1 MSLLSDPI
9 STRERILFIGDSP
22 LDEDRLKLLLHASAE
37 GVNHSVHRVTTLS
50 ALQAALAGHSWDVF
64 LCDSAA
70 TFTRPYDILKTA
82 LALEPP
88 TPVIVI
94 MPTLNGEAVAL
105 IRAGARAAVEA
116 SDLPHLAQLIERELE
131 PRRLR
136 RTVQAMEAALRA
148 SEARYESIVE
158 HQTELICRY
167 NADFILTFVNR
178 AYCQWRGQTREDL
191 LGANILHQIPAEDRD
206 RAVAHVKALTHDN
219 PVSVSVHRSI
229 MPNLSQRLIEWT
241 DRALFDAAGNFV
253 EYQGV
258 GRDITESRAA
268 QERLH
273 FLYRL
278 LTETYTSADIDDI
291 LHTTLRLI
299 CEQFGFVYS
308 EVWQLDR
315 EARLLRK
322 SPVHCFHPDQSV
334 VLEPFFTIS
343 DSTVFSLGE
352 GIPGRV
358 WESQAAIWTPD
369 MQQMAPGGAPR
380 LEAARQAGLHG
391 CVSVP
396 VIEGGEVL
404 AVLVFMKF
412 EVMPHDESTL
422 DFLKVALGQIAPM
435 MRRQH
440 FNKVL
445 RASEEKYRS
454 LLESSDAAI
463 SMVDYS
469 GRYLYLNGISA
480 RPFGVPPEAL
490 AGKSVYDLFPQD
502 QANSI
507 LADVRRCMN
516 EESAVSLETSV
527 LLGGRQR
534 RFKTSI
540 QPVRDGAGR
549 TYAALIYA
557 TDITD
562 KHLAKVALEE
572 ANDRLEARVIE
583 RTAEVERVKNRIE
596 AIFDHSGDGILL
608 LDVDNGIQ
616 QANYTFGMQS
626 GFPAQSTLGRKLD
639 AFVEPQSASTVN
651 AIVQSAA
658 ASHSR
663 QRLETRFWRADGS
676 SFDAEISI
684 APVNR
689 TQSSVTSL
697 VCIIRDITERKQT
710 ERALEQTLHQELQFQ
725 AYLKALHDIGIQ
737 LARTETLDD
746 FYRVTVEQ
754 GLARFGFERLELHL
768 YDPVHDAAVGT
779 YVTDMNGRVVDSRP
793 SRRSPASL
801 TGILSR
807 ASERSERFVFD
818 EETTLYTDFK
828 PIGGGSSAAAA
839 LWDGEL
845 LGWLV
850 IDNALERRPI
860 TQPQLEIL
868 TLYALTAGSLLARK
882 RAEQRAFS
890 LSQRLDL
897 ATRSGG
903 IGAWEWD
910 FQTDRLIWDERMFAL
925 HGLPTQ
931 EAPLP
936 PGAANRYIHPA
947 DLTRVLNLSLAAL
960 NEGVPYDTEYRIVRP
975 TGEIRHLKAN
985 GITLYDAAGDPLK
998 MVGVNWDI
1006 TDLKRSEETLR
1017 QALRKEKELGEL
1029 KSRFVSMASHEFR
1042 TPLAT
1047 ILAAAETLAA
1057 YRSRM
1062 SEDQIEARLLKI
1074 RQQVIYM
1081 KDVMEDVL
1089 HLARIQAGRVEFRPA
1104 LHNLDVLCREIIEEF
1119 DSSIQHLGRI
1129 HYTCDAPS
1137 VNASVDARLMRQV
1150 ITNLISNALKY
1161 SPLEKPVLVRLSDDG
1176 EERVLSVKD
1185 EGIGI
1190 PNEDL
1195 AHLFEPFHRAS
1206 NVGAISGTGLGM
1218 SITRQAVEMHGG
1230 VIMVES
1236 EEGKGTTFTVIL
1248 PVKPGVAAT

>member
-22 LDEDRLKLLLHASAE
+22 LDEAQLMFLLYAGEE
-37 GVNHSVHRVTTLS
+37 GADPGIHRVTSFS
-50 ALQAALAGHSWDVF
+50 ALQTALAEHSWDLV
-64 LCDSAA
+64 LCDSVV
-70 TFTRPYDILKTA
+70 TFTSPYDILKTA
-82 LALEPP
+82 QALESAA
-88 TPVIVI
+88 PVIII
-94 MPTLNGEAVAL
+94 MPALNGEAAAL

-116 SDLPHLAQLIERELE
+116 SDLPRLAQLIERELE
-131 PRRLR
+131 TSRLR
-136 RTVQAMEAALRA
+136 RTVQAMKAALRA
-148 SEARYESIVE
+148 SEAGYESIVE

-167 NADFILTFVNR
+167 NTDFILTFVNR
-178 AYCQWRGQTREDL
+178 AYCEWRGQTREDL
-191 LGANILHQIPAEDRD
+191 LGANLLQQIPVEDRD
-206 RAVAHVKALTHDN
+206 RALAHVRALTHDN

-229 MPNLSQRLIEWT
+229 MTNLSRRWIEWT
-241 DRALFDAAGNFV
+241 DRALFDADGSFI

-278 LTETYTSADIDDI
+278 LNETYVSVELDDV
-291 LHTTLRLI
+291 LRTTLRLI
-299 CEQFGFVYS
+299 CAEFAFIYS
-308 EVWQLDR
+308 EVWLLDR
-315 EARLLRK
+315 EAHLLRCA
-322 SPVHCFHPDQSV
+322 PAHCIHPDHTTLLS
-334 VLEPFFTIS
+334 PFYAITQA
-343 DSTVFSLGE
+343 TVFRLGE
-352 GIPGRV
+352 GIPGRT
-358 WESQAAIWTPD
+358 WESQAAIWIPD
-369 MQQMAPGGAPR
+369 VEEGSSAFMPR
-380 LEAARQAGLHG
+380 LDAARQAGLHG
-391 CVSVP
+391 SVSIP
-396 VIEGGEVL
+396 VVEAGEVL

-422 DFLKVALGQIAPM
+422 DFLKVALGQIAPII
-435 MRRQH
+435 RRQH
-440 FNKVL
+440 FNNAL
-445 RASEEKYRS
+445 RASEERYRS

-463 SMVDYS
+463 SMVDYG

-480 RPFGVPPEAL
+480 HPFGVAPGAL
-490 AGKSVYDLFPQD
+490 VGKSVYDLFPQD

-507 LADVRRCMN
+507 LADVRRCMDA
-516 EESAVSLETSV
+516 EKGLTLETSV
-527 LLGGRQR
+527 LLGGRQCW
-534 RFKTSI
+534 FKTSI

-549 TYAALIYA
+549 TYAAMIHA

-583 RTAEVERVKNRIE
+583 RTAELERVKNRIE

-626 GFPAQSTLGRKLD
+626 GLPAQNTLGRKLD
-639 AFVEPQSASTVN
+639 AFVEPASAGTVN

-689 TQSSVTSL
+689 TQPSVTSL

-725 AYLKALHDIGIQ
+725 AYLKALHDISIQ
-737 LARTETLDD
+737 LARTEMLDD
-746 FYRVTVEQ
+746 FYRVIVEQ
-754 GLARFGFERLELHL
+754 GLARFDFERLELLL
-768 YDPVHDAAVGT
+768 YDPAHDAAVGT
-779 YVTDMNGRVVDSRP
+779 YVTDMNGRVVDGRP
-793 SRRSPASL
+793 TRRDPASL
-801 TGILSR
+801 TGILKR

-818 EETTLYTDFK
+818 EETMLYVDFQ

-860 TQPQLEIL
+860 TQPQIDIL

-882 RAEQRAFS
+882 RAEQRTFS
-890 LSQRLDL
+890 LSQHLDL

-903 IGAWEWD
+903 IGTWEWD
-910 FQTDRLIWDERMFAL
+910 FQTDRLIWDERMFVL
-925 HGLPTQ
+925 HGLPAQ
-931 EAPLP
+931 ETPLP

-947 DLTRVLNLSLAAL
+947 DLTRVLSLSLAAL

-1006 TDLKRSEETLR
+1006 TDLKHSEETLR

-1062 SEDQIEARLLKI
+1062 SEDQIEARLVKI

-1104 LHNLDVLCREIIEEF
+1104 QHNLDDLCREIIEEF
-1119 DSSIQHLGRI
+1119 DSSVQHQGRL
-1129 HYTCDAPS
+1129 HYTCDAPP
-1137 VNASVDARLMRQV
+1137 VNADVDVRLMRQV
-1150 ITNLISNALKY
+1150 IGNLISNALKY
-1161 SPLEKPVLVRLSDDG
+1161 SPIEKPVLVRLSDDG
-1176 EERVLSVKD
+1176 EEQVLSVKD

-1190 PNEDL
+1190 PTKDL

-1218 SITRQAVEMHGG
+1218 SITRQAMEMHGG

-1236 EEGKGTTFTVIL
+1236 EEGRGTTFTVIL
-1248 PVKPGVAAT
+1248 PVKPADTAP